1 MDDGRW
7 RASGAVKGSVD
18 GAWRGEGIQ
27 YSTMEAYH
35 TAALL
40 SELDVQ
46 AKACRSGGGAAERLQ
61 TSGGHLVEA
70 AEIEERERGQAAQCS
85 HTHVCH
91 LAAAVA
97 EVESLQRSAVAHR

>member
-1 MDDGRW
+1 
-7 RASGAVKGSVD
+7 
-18 GAWRGEGIQ
+18 
-27 YSTMEAYH
+27 MEAYH

-46 AKACRSGGGAAERLQ
+46 ATACRSGGGAAERLQ